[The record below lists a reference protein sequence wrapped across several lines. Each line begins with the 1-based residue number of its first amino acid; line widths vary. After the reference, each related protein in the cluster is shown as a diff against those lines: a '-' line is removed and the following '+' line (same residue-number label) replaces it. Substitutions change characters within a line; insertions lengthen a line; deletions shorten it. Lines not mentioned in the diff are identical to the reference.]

1 MNGGDADQ
9 LAQSGLVYEP
19 YQSSPV
25 KRWLLL
31 DGDRVVLSGVLSVAV
46 CASVAALCW
55 VGVVPVGDADAV
67 LSLVGTLVGGTLPFI
82 TIVLAINQ
90 LVLSQELG
98 STDDLRTRLTAMQE
112 FRREVESLT
121 GRNVSPAAPA
131 DFLRDLVEQSRSRA
145 ATLESAVE
153 GSDDDLRE
161 TVHQYVETVE
171 NESETVSEALEGAEF
186 GTFGALSAVLGHF
199 DGRHMHTARVLRADH
214 GEAFGDEAET
224 LDDLV
229 ELLEQLAVARQTFK
243 TIYVQH
249 ELATLSRLLLY
260 VGFPTLFGGGL
271 LMLSYR
277 SLLSTT
283 AGSGLPF
290 WLVAGGVTLVFLPF
304 VVLLTHTLR
313 IATVASRTADFGP
326 FVPRATVK
334 DDL

>member
-1 MNGGDADQ
+1 MNDGGDDG

-19 YQSSPV
+19 YQASPL
-25 KRWLLL
+25 KRWVLL
-31 DGDRVVLSGVLSVAV
+31 DGNRIVLTALLSVAV

-55 VGVVPVGDADAV
+55 VGVVPVDDADAV
-67 LSLVGTLVGGTLPFI
+67 LSLVGALVGGTLPFI

-98 STDDLRTRLTAMQE
+98 STDELRTRLAAMQE
-112 FRREVESLT
+112 FRREVETLT
-121 GRNVSPAAPA
+121 GRSVSPAAPA
-131 DFLRDLVEQSRSRA
+131 DFLRGLVEQNRSRA
-145 ATLESAVE
+145 ETLESAV
-153 GSDDDLRE
+153 DDTDDGLRE
-161 TVHQYVETVE
+161 SVHRYVETIRH
-171 NESETVSEALEGAEF
+171 ESETVSKALEDADF
-186 GTFGALSAVLGHF
+186 GTFDALSAVLGHF
-199 DGRHMHTARVLRADH
+199 DGRHLHTAQVLRADH
-214 GEAFGDEAET
+214 REAFDDEAET
-224 LDDLV
+224 LDELI

-249 ELATLSRLLLY
+249 ELAALSRLLLY

-271 LMLSYR
+271 LMLSYE
-277 SLLSTT
+277 SLLSST
-283 AGSGLPF
+283 AGTGLPF

-304 VVLLTHTLR
+304 VVLLTYTLR